1 LRLGKGGV
9 ARGRARSLAHVGG
22 VMQDAHEVQARAEA
36 DPRLLRLQAER
47 AAEAIRNTIIPSL
60 AWAAAVAAIC
70 SDLVGLFGHVPYP
83 RALAFVAV
91 VAAASLGARIA
102 LARFDAVQ
110 RRLTSPGESVRWFR
124 RFLAVQLFTSI
135 AWGFGPWLLW
145 DVGDSVNHVFL
156 GIATLSVIARFL
168 TNRASN
174 FEFFV
179 ASVVPVAVL
188 LFTRYLTTFDGME
201 MTLAIIVAGYAIQI
215 LLDGHQVSKRMEQD
229 TQLGF
234 ANEDMAREIEEARDE
249 ALKKRFEAEAANASK
264 TAFLAN
270 MSHELRTPLNAILGF
285 SEIIARECLG
295 PVGSPRYKEYA
306 ADIHNSGAHLLSL
319 INDLL
324 DVAKIE
330 AGRMEIEPVEI
341 ETQKTLEGALKF
353 VGVRARERNQRLTI
367 EISPAAATIFA
378 DERALKQIV
387 INLVSNSVK
396 FTPPGGRIDVTAR
409 ANASGDFELMVQ
421 DNGPGIPREKVDRIF
436 QPFSQL
442 DNRYDRQAGGTGLGL
457 ALVRGLAN
465 LHGGRAWIESEEG
478 QGTRVFVVLP
488 GVPAAVRVKA

>member
-1 LRLGKGGV
+1 MRDDD
-9 ARGRARSLAHVGG
+9 RAAGATAG
-22 VMQDAHEVQARAEA
+22 N

-47 AAEAIRNTIIPSL
+47 AAEAIRNTTIASP
-60 AWAAAVAAIC
+60 AWAAAVALIC
-70 SDLVGLFGHVPYP
+70 SDLVGLFGHVPYQ
-83 RALAFVAV
+83 RALIFVAI
-91 VAAASLGARIA
+91 VAAAAIGSHVLLTRFEMMQRDLEQPSKAIA
-102 LARFDAVQ
+102 
-110 RRLTSPGESVRWFR
+110 WFR
-124 RFLAVQLFTSI
+124 RFIVLQFFTSI

-145 DVGDSVNHVFL
+145 DVGNQVNHVFL
-156 GIATLSVIARFL
+156 GLATLSVIARFL

-179 ASVVPVAVL
+179 ASLAPVAIL
-188 LFTRYLTTFDGME
+188 LFARYVTTFSQME
-201 MTLAIIVAGYAIQI
+201 MALALLVAGYAIQ
-215 LLDGHQVSKRMEQD
+215 LLIDGNQVSKRMEQD

-306 ADIHNSGAHLLSL
+306 GDIHNSGAHLLSL

-330 AGRMEIEPVEI
+330 AGRMEIEPIEI
-341 ETQKTLEGALKF
+341 DTHHTLESALKF
-353 VGVRARERNQRLTI
+353 VGVRARERGQSLTI
-367 EISPAAATIFA
+367 AVDPAAATIYA
-378 DERALKQIV
+378 DERALKQMV

-396 FTPPGGRIDVTAR
+396 FTPPGGRIGVSAR
-409 ANASGDFELMVQ
+409 ANAAGDFELSVQ
-421 DNGPGIPREKVDRIF
+421 DNGPGIPREKIDRIF

-457 ALVRGLAN
+457 ALVRGLAD

-488 GVPAAVRVKA
+488 GLHAAKARANA